1 MGYGGIFLGKDLLSI
16 IESNSSNSSP
26 AAPRIEPKIE
36 RTPFINNITMNNSN
50 VLKNITN
57 LEPNTCKAT

>member
-26 AAPRIEPKIE
+26 AGPRKTASIV
-36 RTPFINNITMNNSN
+36 NNIVVNNTT

-57 LEPNTCKAT
+57 LEPNTCKATYQ